1 MALNQSRFK
10 LNSFGIL
17 SAVALLPVALGSV
30 APVAAQTLDTDTNNN
45 WTQQPGM
52 TQDNQQQLG
61 AIDDPDAMMLLGL
74 GSQGSEVEQ
83 LQGFLQQ
90 QGYYQD
96 DIDGIFGPNTQ
107 AAVTEFQA
115 ENDLAVD
122 GLVGPETW
130 NAISDS
136 FAASPQPGTGFQQP
150 GTQPG
155 TGLQQP
161 GTQQPGTQ
169 PGTGVQPGTQQ
180 PGGTT
185 NF

>member
-61 AIDDPDAMMLLGL
+61 AIDDPDEMMLLGL

-96 DIDGIFGPNTQ
+96 DIDGIFTSI
-107 AAVTEFQA
+107 
-115 ENDLAVD
+115 LR
-122 GLVGPETW
+122 L
-130 NAISDS
+130 
-136 FAASPQPGTGFQQP
+136 
-150 GTQPG
+150 
-155 TGLQQP
+155 L
-161 GTQQPGTQ
+161 
-169 PGTGVQPGTQQ
+169 
-180 PGGTT
+180 
-185 NF
+185 

>member
-1 MALNQSRFK
+1 MALNQSHFN

-45 WTQQPGM
+45 LMQQPGI
-52 TQDNQQQLG
+52 TQDNQQQWGGLNE
-61 AIDDPDAMMLLGL
+61 PDSMMLLGL

-96 DIDGIFGPNTQ
+96 EIDGIFGPNTQ
-107 AAVTEFQA
+107 AAVTEFQS
-115 ENDLAVD
+115 ENNLAVD
-122 GLVGPETW
+122 GLVGSETW
-130 NAISDS
+130 SAISDS
-136 FAASPQPGTGFQQP
+136 LDTFP
-150 GTQPG
+150 QPG

-161 GTQQPGTQ
+161 E
-169 PGTGVQPGTQQ
+169 TQQ